1 MHLSLKGKKLLVTGA
16 SDDFGNEFIYKTA
29 YSYYDL
35 NLGRTNVEIIER
47 VAFEV
52 SKEGWEFPTLQWLY
66 AIELAAIRTG
76 EPIDNPE
83 FLGEINTQGG
93 LLLNTHHLW
102 GNQIECLNK
111 LTSKKHGIAIMR
123 TGAGKT
129 TMISVLAKNL
139 LDAGKKVIV
148 MAPTNAVLH
157 EIRGRFEEDF
167 GVDCKYYFD
176 PEKQIQFLNP
186 KGFFKSNAFWH
197 RDAYWKDVDCII
209 MDEVENC
216 MNERFLRAIEKIS
229 RVEHIYGFSGT
240 ASRREG
246 TELNFIKG
254 GNHTDNEINLVS
266 QLGGT
271 SWYEK
276 PVDIELN
283 IIRIKPD
290 INFNLPPSNEY
301 DLLDWEVANIDNEE
315 VLSRPK
321 WKVDNAFNLIQIY
334 FAGSS
339 QLHNTVNNLF
349 KSNYINNLFIP
360 FTSRVAIS
368 KFAEISNRS
377 IGTIT
382 GSGFQYRINKGDP
395 WITVNLKE
403 FKELMGSNTFDL
415 VLASSAGFAGF
426 DGSKN
431 WDSALI
437 NSIGNNAS
445 QQVQSLGRVARSAD
459 KKMNCYY
466 MLGKYNPPVYN
477 KQLKNAI
484 RLMKNYYSEG
494 VVNEKV
500 VIL

>member
-1 MHLSLKGKKLLVTGA
+1 MHLSLKGKKLLIKGA
-16 SDDFGNEFIYKTA
+16 SDDFGNEFIYKTS

-66 AIELAAIRTG
+66 VVELAAQRTG

-83 FLGEINTQGG
+83 FLDEINVQGG
-93 LLLNTHHLW
+93 LLSNTHHLW

-167 GVDCKYYFD
+167 GENCQYYFD
-176 PEKQIQFLNP
+176 PEKNIQFLNP

-240 ASRREG
+240 AHK
-246 TELNFIKG
+246 IKG
-254 GNHTDNEINLVS
+254 VELFFQKGSNHSDNEINLIS
-266 QLGGT
+266 QLGYT
-271 SWYEK
+271 AWYEK
-276 PVDIELN
+276 PEDITLN
-283 IIRIKPD
+283 IVKIVPPV
-290 INFNLPPSNEY
+290 NFAIPADE
-301 DLLDWEVANIDNEE
+301 DNM
-315 VLSRPK
+315 
-321 WKVDNAFNLIQIY
+321 FNLIQIE
-334 FAGSS
+334 FAGNYEVHSRIEGLFTS
-339 QLHNTVNNLF
+339 GTVKNLF
-349 KSNYINNLFIP
+349 VP
-360 FTSRVAIS
+360 FTSRVAIA
-368 KFAEISNRS
+368 KFLEMTTRPV
-377 IGTIT
+377 GMIT
-382 GSGFQYRINKGDP
+382 GSGCQYRLKGESEL
-395 WITVNLKE
+395 TNCTLEFLK
-403 FKELMGSNTFDL
+403 KLMKDELIEIAL
-415 VLASSAGFAGF
+415 SSVSGFAGV
-426 DGSKN
+426 DYPKN
-431 WDSALI
+431 WNSSLA
-437 NSIGNNAS
+437 NSIGNNANRH
-445 QQVQSLGRVARSAD
+445 VQAAGRVARAEGGIF
-459 KKMNCYY
+459 YY
-466 MLGKYNPPVYN
+466 FYILGKGNVPVYN
-477 KQLKNAI
+477 KQVKTGVK
-484 RLMKNYYSEG
+484 LMKEYYSEG
-494 VVNEKV
+494 KVNLMTCTLK
-500 VIL
+500 